1 MFVFYFS
8 VGFPVAFRVVVCVGS
23 VEVSELVTT
32 LLLRCSSGGTVCDF
46 VLVALS
52 CRYNTAQVAE
62 LKLGL

>member
-1 MFVFYFS
+1 
-8 VGFPVAFRVVVCVGS
+8 VAFRVVVCVGS